1 MYEAPAPEPGEEEPV
16 WADLEPRLADATIA
30 LVTSA
35 GLYVRDE
42 QESFDLEGEKQ
53 NPYWGDPTW
62 RTVPQS
68 VAQGEL
74 AMAHLHVNNADI
86 LADHQVALPTRAL
99 ADLVADGTVGAA
111 ADAHV
116 SVMGYQERGLEV
128 WRRDTAPA
136 MIEHFRALGV
146 DGVVLA
152 PV

>member
-1 MYEAPAPEPGEEEPV
+1 MYEAPAREPGEEEPV
-16 WADLEPRLADATIA
+16 WADLEPRLADARIA

-35 GLYVRDE
+35 GVYLRDE

-62 RTVPQS
+62 RPVPQA

-86 LADHQVALPTRAL
+86 LADHDVALPTRAL

-111 ADAHV
+111 ADSHV
-116 SVMGYQERGLEV
+116 SVMGYQEQGLEV

-136 MIEHFRALGV
+136 VIEHFRAQGV